1 MPLSDPILKLAF
13 ERTTTDPFFAGY
25 RLARLRT
32 GQSLTLD
39 QQAAALGL
47 SLDSLVGLCLC
58 RQPRDRADV
67 EMIATRLGWESGRTA
82 DLLGVRL
89 PT

>member
-25 RLARLRT
+25 RLARLRKE
-32 GQSLTLD
+32 QSLMLD

-67 EMIATRLGWESGRTA
+67 EMVAARQGWESGRVA

>member
-1 MPLSDPILKLAF
+1 MPLSDPILRLAF
-13 ERTTTDPFFAGY
+13 ERAATDPFFAGC
-25 RLARLRT
+25 RLDQLRRE
-32 GQSLTLD
+32 QSLTSE

-47 SLDSLVGLCLC
+47 SLESLVGLSLC

-67 EMIATRLGWESGRTA
+67 EMIAARLGWECGRMA

-89 PT
+89 SD